1 MTVIAT
7 SDHHGR
13 LRMPAR
19 VLVIDDSPTLRKV
32 VGNILARNDYD
43 PVVAA
48 DGQAA
53 LDLLGTEKI
62 DLVLLDFVMPRM
74 NGYQFCRELRA
85 RSDLKTLPVVLM
97 SAKAEKIRD
106 QFLQQTGA
114 VDAIT
119 KPFDARALV
128 AVVEGALQKV
138 RAGRI
143 PSVPDASAM
152 AEDADLQGPPESLRP
167 SSRMDSNARARAEV
181 AQVLSKLFSAA
192 LKVVPSDG
200 AVQESSISGTIIGAL
215 DDAVM
220 HELAARLT
228 AWRQGRGTQEALSGD
243 IASIPLGEILQV
255 LQMQRQSG
263 VLEVTNG
270 KVEISI
276 VLRDGLVDLAQAK
289 GASVEFRLGR
299 YFIESG
305 LLTREQLEVAV
316 KQSSEARCLLGD
328 TLKQQGL
335 VTDEDLRR
343 ALVRQTSEMMYEMLR
358 WQRGRFVL
366 LRDVLVPEAD
376 EARLGLAVA
385 AIVMEGFRR
394 VDEWRL
400 IEESIHF
407 DEVLLRN
414 EPAIATLGP
423 GELTRQERT
432 VLDAVDGSRTVRE
445 IIDETQQAAFDT
457 CKTIHRMLQSRLVRR
472 RSTVMARTSS
482 SGTGKP

>member
-1 MTVIAT
+1 MV
-7 SDHHGR
+7 
-13 LRMPAR
+13 AR
-19 VLVIDDSPTLRKV
+19 VLVVDDSPTLRKV
-32 VGNILARNDYD
+32 VGSILARNDYE
-43 PVVAA
+43 PVGAA

-53 LDLLGTEKI
+53 LDLLGSEKI

-85 RSDLKTLPVVLM
+85 RPNFKTLPVVLM

-138 RAGRI
+138 QSGKVPA
-143 PSVPDASAM
+143 VPDASSM
-152 AEDADLQGPPESLRP
+152 AEDADLQAPPESLRP
-167 SSRMDSNARARAEV
+167 SSRQDANMRARGEV
-181 AQVLSKLFSAA
+181 ANVLAKVFSAA
-192 LKVVPSDG
+192 LKTAPTDS
-200 AVQESSISGTIIGAL
+200 AIQESSISGSILGAL
-215 DDAVM
+215 DDGLM
-220 HELAARLT
+220 HELATRLV
-228 AWRQGRGTQEALSGD
+228 AWGKGRGSQEALSGD
-243 IASIPLGEILQV
+243 ISSIPLGEILQV

-270 KVEISI
+270 KVEIS
-276 VLRDGLVDLAQAK
+276 VMLRDGLVDLAQAK
-289 GASVEFRLGR
+289 GATVEFRLGR
-299 YFIESG
+299 FFIETG
-305 LLTREQLEVAV
+305 QLTREQLDAAA
-316 KQSSEARCLLGD
+316 KQSSADGCLLGD

-335 VTDEDLRR
+335 VTDEDLRK
-343 ALVRQTSEMMYEMLR
+343 ALMRQTSEMMYEMLR
-358 WQRGRFVL
+358 WQRGRFWL

-376 EARLGLAVA
+376 DARLGLPVA

-423 GELTRQERT
+423 SELTRLERT
-432 VLDAVDGSRTVRE
+432 VLDAVDGVRTARE
-445 IIDETQQAAFDT
+445 IIDVTHQSSFDT
-457 CKTIHRMLQSRLVRR
+457 CKTLYRLLQSRLVRR
-472 RSTVMARTSS
+472 RSGGAAAHAAQG
-482 SGTGKP
+482 GTK